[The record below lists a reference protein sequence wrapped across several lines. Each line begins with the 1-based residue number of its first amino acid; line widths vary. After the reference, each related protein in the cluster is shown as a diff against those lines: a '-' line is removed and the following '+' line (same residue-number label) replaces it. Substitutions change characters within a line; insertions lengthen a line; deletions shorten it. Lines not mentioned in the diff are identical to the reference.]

1 MMQTQRDSQSDPY
14 GNRPT
19 APTSTKLPP
28 LETGDHLSRAE
39 FERRYEAMPHL
50 KKAELIEGVVYV
62 PAALRFKSHG
72 KPHAQMMLWLSTYWL
87 ATPRVEVADAPTVRL
102 DLDNEPQPDIV
113 LLIDPA
119 AGGQARISDD
129 DYIEGAPELIVE
141 IAASSAS
148 IDLHTKK
155 QVYRRNGVQEYI
167 VWQSLENKVD
177 WFWLNAGEYEA
188 LLPDADGLIRS
199 RVFPGLWL
207 DVGALCNG
215 NLAQVMQG
223 LQTGIQSPAHAEF
236 VQQLAVRCGADS

>member
-1 MMQTQRDSQSDPY
+1 MTQTQRDSRSDPY

-19 APTSTKLPP
+19 SPPVSRLPP
-28 LETGDHLSRAE
+28 LESGDHLSRAE

-62 PAALRFKSHG
+62 PAALRFRSHG

-87 ATPRVEVADAPTVRL
+87 ATPAVEVADAPTVRL

-119 AGGQARISDD
+119 AGGQSRLSED

-155 QVYRRNGVQEYI
+155 QVYRRSGVQEYI
-167 VWQSLENKVD
+167 VWRSLENGLD
-177 WFWLNAGEYEA
+177 WFYLNEGEY
-188 LLPDADGLIRS
+188 LVLPPDADGFLRS
-199 RVFPGLWL
+199 RIFPGLWL
-207 DVGALCNG
+207 DVVALCG
-215 NLAQVMQG
+215 GDMMQVMQG
-223 LQTGIQSPAHAEF
+223 LQTGIQSSAHAEF
-236 VQQLAVRCGADS
+236 VQQLAARRSGQF